1 MSETKPAYML
11 VIAEVTDGKKLANYQ
26 GELMASGLYPRNEG
40 EYLAKGRPLEMF
52 EGEWADNQ
60 ALVIARFPSAE
71 HARRFWYSEQY
82 QNDIK
87 PLREGAGRFTVALI
101 EES

>member
-11 VIAEVTDGKKLANYQ
+11 VVAKVTDGKKLKHYQ

-40 EYLAKGRPLEMF
+40 EYLVKGRPLEMF
-52 EGEWADNQ
+52 EGDWADNQ

-71 HARRFWYSEQY
+71 HARQFWYSEQY

-87 PLREGAGRFTVALI
+87 PLRAGAGQFTVAI
-101 EES
+101 FEES